1 MMLTKKMM
9 YAVLAF
15 SLIIFLTTAATP
27 LLQAQKQAKD
37 QQEYELITKA
47 FGTQPSAALIE
58 LLDQWK
64 EKYPETAFDLERLQ
78 LYMQSYG
85 ATGQTQMAVDTAR
98 LIVDT
103 KAPKNFLAHNTIV
116 SSARALGKTD
126 SSTLNTAKSSA
137 VLMLDSL
144 INTQFA
150 NKPAQVPQEQ
160 WDTVKNT
167 VTVTAHQALAWI
179 ATQNKDHS
187 KAAGHLNDALDVDEN
202 NGLASYELA
211 QAVQNGAKTAEELTY
226 VMFSYARAVVVDG
239 PGALNDQAR
248 TGLKKY
254 LTEFY
259 AKFAGTQEGLEDL
272 FAAAKESARPPEG
285 FAAIKSA
292 ATREYE
298 AQVAF
303 KKNDPLRYEF
313 VQLKKLLSQPTDPT
327 WGKLRGKLTPK
338 FRLFVVSATPAR
350 APNKLMLTSTRG
362 GNAEVTVN
370 LTNRMRSAPTRGSR
384 VTFQGVATTL
394 TRSPFMLVLNDSKT
408 E

>member
-126 SSTLNTAKSSA
+126 
-137 VLMLDSL
+137 
-144 INTQFA
+144 
-150 NKPAQVPQEQ
+150 
-160 WDTVKNT
+160 
-167 VTVTAHQALAWI
+167 
-179 ATQNKDHS
+179 
-187 KAAGHLNDALDVDEN
+187 
-202 NGLASYELA
+202 
-211 QAVQNGAKTAEELTY
+211 
-226 VMFSYARAVVVDG
+226 
-239 PGALNDQAR
+239 
-248 TGLKKY
+248 
-254 LTEFY
+254 
-259 AKFAGTQEGLEDL
+259 
-272 FAAAKESARPPEG
+272 
-285 FAAIKSA
+285 
-292 ATREYE
+292 
-298 AQVAF
+298 
-303 KKNDPLRYEF
+303 
-313 VQLKKLLSQPTDPT
+313 
-327 WGKLRGKLTPK
+327 
-338 FRLFVVSATPAR
+338 
-350 APNKLMLTSTRG
+350 
-362 GNAEVTVN
+362 
-370 LTNRMRSAPTRGSR
+370 
-384 VTFQGVATTL
+384 
-394 TRSPFMLVLNDSKT
+394 
-408 E
+408 